1 MPEIPVDKLIDNLLI
16 KHVEGKVAGNVTGLA
31 YHSAKVKKGNL
42 FFALPGTR
50 SHGWEYAGEAY
61 ENGALAIVVGE
72 EAPHLNVPCIRVKD
86 VRLAIALM
94 ANVFYNYPS
103 RKLRLVGVTGT
114 NGKTTTTYLI
124 NALFQ
129 NKGFVSGLLGTV
141 NYKIDGEILSPLSTT
156 PEASDLQELFDYML
170 QKNASHAVMEVSS
183 HALEWHRVAGCE
195 FDIAVLTN
203 ITQDHLDFHRDF
215 EAYLA
220 AKAKLFSQMGGS
232 FSKEGRPRA
241 AVINKDDPHYD
252 HIASRIPIQQLS
264 YAVKQPADVYAEN
277 PVIDLDGCRFTAK
290 TFAGDI
296 DLELKL
302 RGMFNIY
309 NSLAAIA
316 VGLAEG
322 MHLEEIKQ
330 SLESVE
336 GVPGRFEQVE
346 CGQDYLVVVDYA
358 HTADSLENVLK
369 TARDLLNN
377 GKLITVF
384 GCGGDRDRGKRPLMG
399 EVAGKYSDKCII
411 TSDNPR
417 TEDPEDI
424 VQDILEGLE
433 KEGSGGDYEI
443 ALKRDEAI
451 GRAIKIAK
459 KGDIV
464 LIAGKGHEDYQIFKD
479 ETISFSDRKIAAE
492 YICHS

>member
-1 MPEIPVDKLIDNLLI
+1 MPEIPVDKMIDNLLI
-16 KHVEGKVAGNVTGLA
+16 KQVEGKVAGNVTGLA

-50 SHGWEYAGEAY
+50 CHGWEYAGEAY
-61 ENGALAIVVGE
+61 ENGALAIVVSDD
-72 EAPHLNVPCIRVKD
+72 APQLGVPCIRVKD
-86 VRLAIALM
+86 VRLAMALM
-94 ANVFYNYPS
+94 ANVFYDYPS
-103 RKLRLVGVTGT
+103 RKLRLIGVTGT

-124 NALFQ
+124 NALLQ
-129 NKGFVSGLLGTV
+129 NKGYVSGLLGTV

-170 QKNASHAVMEVSS
+170 HKNVTHAVMEVSS
-183 HALEWHRVAGCE
+183 HALEWHRVSGCE
-195 FDIAVLTN
+195 FDVAVLTN
-203 ITQDHLDFHRDF
+203 ITSDHLDFHRDF

-220 AKAKLFSQMGGS
+220 AKAKLFSQMGGE
-232 FSKEGRPRA
+232 FSKKGHPRV
-241 AVINKDDPHYD
+241 AVINKDDPHYA
-252 HIASRIPIQQLS
+252 HITARVPVQQVS

-296 DLELKL
+296 NLELKL

-322 MHLEEIKQ
+322 MQLEEIKQ
-330 SLESVE
+330 SLESVN

-369 TARDLLNN
+369 TARELLNN

-399 EVAGKYSDKCII
+399 EIAGKYSDKCII

-417 TEDPEDI
+417 TEDPEEI
-424 VQDILEGLE
+424 VRDILEGLE
-433 KEGSGGDYEI
+433 KEGAGGDYEI

-451 GRAIKIAK
+451 GRAIKMAK

-479 ETISFSDRKIAAE
+479 KTISFSDRKVAAE
-492 YICHS
+492 YICQS